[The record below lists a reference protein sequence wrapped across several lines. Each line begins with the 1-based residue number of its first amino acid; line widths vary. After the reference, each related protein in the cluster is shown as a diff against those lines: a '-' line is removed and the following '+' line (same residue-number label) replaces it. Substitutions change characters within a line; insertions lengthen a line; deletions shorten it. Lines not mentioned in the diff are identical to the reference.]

1 MAIEEK
7 LNYVQNRCIRP
18 GLLNLGVCVCLV
30 IQIVHVYWKGH
41 CERRASYSAQV
52 LIHAMPTLAESC
64 SLGWEH

>member
-1 MAIEEK
+1 MAIEERT
-7 LNYVQNRCIRP
+7 NYIQNRCTRL
-18 GLLNLGVCVCLV
+18 GLLELGVCVV